1 MSRQIDIDLLLPKII
16 KFKTSCND
24 KKTFS
29 ANQVLWMLEQEFALQ
44 NGTTNDMQLSNNRN
58 QCVEIMSDIVQS
70 SIKVCDCQSELSEIK
85 NGKISRVAGSTPP

>member
-1 MSRQIDIDLLLPKII
+1 MKRQIDIDLLLPKIL
-16 KFKTSCND
+16 KFKTSCNG

-44 NGTTNDMQLSNNRN
+44 NGTTNDMLLSSQSNDRS

-70 SIKVCDCQSELSEIK
+70 NIKVCDCQSELFEIK
-85 NGKISRVAGSTPP
+85 MTK